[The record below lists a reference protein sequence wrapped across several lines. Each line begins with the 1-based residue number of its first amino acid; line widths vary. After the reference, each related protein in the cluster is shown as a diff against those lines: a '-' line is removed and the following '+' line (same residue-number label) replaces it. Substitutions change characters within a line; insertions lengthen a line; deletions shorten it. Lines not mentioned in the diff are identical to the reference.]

1 MSGET
6 VRVRFVTKYPQY
18 AAAQGDFDISATL
31 NRQGL
36 SAALNQLFE
45 EEEQIPFD
53 FKINGSFLRQTLA
66 QALKQHHISTESL
79 VTVEFFPAFQ
89 PPEEIESQSTEA
101 WISCIR
107 LVGADVLF
115 SAYDGTVH
123 LGAKSWRAA
132 NPLKCVAPIGSA
144 GLIAGD
150 LDGNVVLFDK
160 ASENT
165 STFSLHNGPVQCI
178 ETRPE
183 LEHLF
188 ITAGSDSNIQM
199 WSTGGEGNLM
209 SGFFGHTDSVQSLR
223 WIDQET
229 LLSSSLDRTIR
240 VWDVNTQQQKS
251 VLSAPCGVLSA
262 AMSGNL
268 VISGHPDRSAKL
280 WDTRVEVRQS
290 VVREFKS
297 HKNWV
302 VAVEWHDS
310 EVFASASYDGSVKLW
325 NVGTTVPLSTV
336 FQHDEKVLAL
346 AVNDEMLVAGGS
358 DQVLRKYRFKKV

>member
-53 FKINGSFLRQTLA
+53 FKINGNFLRQSLA

-89 PPEEIESQSTEA
+89 PPEEIEAQSTEG

-107 LVGADVLF
+107 FHGENILF
-115 SAYDGTVH
+115 SMYDGSVH
-123 LGAKSWRAA
+123 LGERSWRAA
-132 NPLKCVAPIGSA
+132 TALKCVAPIGA
-144 GLIAGD
+144 KGLIAGD
-150 LDGNVVLFDK
+150 LEGNVVLFDTE
-160 ASENT
+160 SGSTNT
-165 STFSLHNGPVQCI
+165 FALHNGPVQCV

-188 ITAGSDSNIQM
+188 ITGGSDSNIQM
-199 WSTGGEGNLM
+199 WSTANEGTLM
-209 SGFFGHTDSVQSLR
+209 SGFFGHNDSIQSLR
-223 WIDQET
+223 WMDQDT
-229 LLSSSLDRTIR
+229 LLSASLDRTIR
-240 VWDVNTQQQKS
+240 LWDVNMQQQKS

-262 AMSGNL
+262 AASGNL
-268 VISGHPDRSAKL
+268 VVSGHPDRSAKL
-280 WDTRVEVRQS
+280 WDTRVEVRHS

-302 VAVEWHDS
+302 VCVEWHDA

-336 FQHDEKVLAL
+336 FQHDEKVMAL
-346 AVNDEMLVAGGS
+346 AVNSEMLVAGGS
-358 DQVLRKYRFKKV
+358 DQVLHKYRFKKL